1 LMGTHLL
8 PILTAR
14 GLTAS
19 LAVGLG
25 ALLGPAQVGAR
36 VVELLIGNRYD
47 SVWTMVASA
56 ALVAIAA
63 LMMLCAFPL
72 VAVAIVLYG
81 AGNGIGS
88 VARGTVPLALFGA
101 DRYPVLMGRLGVPL
115 LMAMAVAPYIG
126 GVAFETGGADLT
138 LIVLTTIA
146 SVNVVLVVLLRA
158 MTWRN
163 RERA

>member
-1 LMGTHLL
+1 MEVLDYPDDAQQFGARVRQ
-8 PILTAR
+8 LTDGKGVPAVYD
-14 GLTAS
+14 GVGKSTFEASLAS
-19 LAVGLG
+19 LAV
-25 ALLGPAQVGAR
+25 
-36 VVELLIGNRYD
+36 
-47 SVWTMVASA
+47 
-56 ALVAIAA
+56 
-63 LMMLCAFPL
+63 
-72 VAVAIVLYG
+72 
-81 AGNGIGS
+81 
-88 VARGTVPLALFGA
+88 RGTLALFGA